1 MHHRVLQRRGEVLAD
16 DREGGWSNLA
26 KTREGGDGME
36 SKEQRDERL
45 LAKLP
50 YANQGP
56 GGA

>member
-1 MHHRVLQRRGEVLAD
+1 MLAD